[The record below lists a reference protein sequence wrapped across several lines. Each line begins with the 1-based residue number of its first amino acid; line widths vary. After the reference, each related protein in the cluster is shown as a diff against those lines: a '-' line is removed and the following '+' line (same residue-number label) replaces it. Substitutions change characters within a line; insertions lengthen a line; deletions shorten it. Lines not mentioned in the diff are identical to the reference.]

1 MRSILVQRRD
11 VREDLLD
18 RIDRLEHVFRNPVVP
33 TASERSKGIPL
44 KFDYD
49 RTVEAS
55 LSTVWSVLTDPAAMK
70 PHLPGTA
77 TVVSTGSDSYRVSI
91 KIRMG
96 FLRPTVNANVHL
108 SNIDE
113 LRGFTIELSGKS
125 MGAGVSTNAKMTLTG
140 TGGDSGG
147 TAIQMMGS
155 VETSGMLK
163 KVADSKIETAA
174 VGFLESYFASIES
187 DGSSN

>member
-1 MRSILVQRRD
+1 MQ
-11 VREDLLD
+11 E
-18 RIDRLEHVFRNPVVP
+18 RIWRIELTFLNMFLEIQLFRPLQSGRK
-33 TASERSKGIPL
+33 ASRL

-55 LSTVWSVLTDPAAMK
+55 RSTIWSVLTDPAVMK

-77 TVVSTGSDSYRVSI
+77 KVVSTGSDSYRVSM

-96 FLRPTVNANVHL
+96 FLRPTVNADVQL

-125 MGAGVSTNAKMTLTG
+125 MGAGVLVNAKMTLTD
-140 TGGDSGG
+140 TGDDSGG
-147 TAIQMMGS
+147 TAIQMMGT
-155 VETSGMLK
+155 VETTGMLK